1 MSRTL
6 LLTRLRWRREQSL
19 SRGGVNWESIRRGE
33 PTALLPHTSPHK
45 EVPGQQ
51 RRITTGGV
59 ENGTSCPAQKG
70 YGQLRPSNGIHTC
83 TFAFLFLKKKLL
95 ILGDRGHCF
104 GVAYANPFAF
114 AFLPLPLPP
123 TKTTAML
130 AGSATVLNALARALS
145 LLCDSFRAV
154 GPSLSYSQHNLPYH
168 FCFQA
173 RIEGI
178 TQIKD
183 WRIDDK
189 LGEGSFGLVVRG
201 VSMRTGQVSYFIS

>member
-1 MSRTL
+1 MIVAIASASHMQTL
-6 LLTRLRWRREQSL
+6 LPSL
-19 SRGGVNWESIRRGE
+19 SS
-33 PTALLPHTSPHK
+33 LPP
-45 EVPGQQ
+45 P
-51 RRITTGGV
+51 
-59 ENGTSCPAQKG
+59 P
-70 YGQLRPSNGIHTC
+70 
-83 TFAFLFLKKKLL
+83 
-95 ILGDRGHCF
+95 
-104 GVAYANPFAF
+104 
-114 AFLPLPLPP
+114 PP
-123 TKTTAML
+123 TKTAAML

-154 GPSLSYSQHNLPYH
+154 GPSLSYSQHILPYH